1 MVPHVNRRPAGRV
14 SSAAKALF
22 ANALLLPPATLG
34 VAVLAG
40 RKWRARRAGGAAAA
54 SRIRTVPLAA
64 FDPVF
69 APHPEFGPSLACEVR
84 FVGRGA
90 TRVLGGASDAESWVL
105 AVLAKGARRLF
116 EFGTCTGKT
125 AYLWAVNAPPDAR
138 VTTLTLPPDG
148 AAAIALGREDE
159 AYAAYA
165 AVRESVCTEFL
176 YTGTEAE
183 AKITQLFGDSKAFD
197 EAPYADAC
205 DLVFVDGSHAYSFVV
220 SDTEKALR
228 MVRPGG
234 VVLWH
239 DYHADPALVPDV
251 HRGLGELAERLPL
264 VHLEGT
270 TLVAYRRPVA

>member
-1 MVPHVNRRPAGRV
+1 M
-14 SSAAKALF
+14 SAAAKSLF

-40 RKWRARRAGGAAAA
+40 RKWRARRANGPAGAPP
-54 SRIRTVPLAA
+54 SPIRTVPLAE

-69 APHPEFGPSLACEVR
+69 APHPNFGPSLACEVR
-84 FVGRGA
+84 FVGRGTA
-90 TRVLGGASDAESWVL
+90 RVLGGASDAESWVL
-105 AVLAKGARRLF
+105 AVLAKRARRLF

-125 AYLWAVNAPPDAR
+125 SYLWAVNAPPDAR
-138 VTTLTLPPDG
+138 VTTLTLPPAG
-148 AAAIALGREDE
+148 AVGLALGDEDE
-159 AYAAYA
+159 VYAGYA

-176 YTGTEAE
+176 YSGTEAE

-220 SDTEKALR
+220 SDSEKALR

-239 DYHADPALVPDV
+239 DYHARPDVVPDV
-251 HRGLGELAERLPL
+251 HRRLAELADRLPL

-270 TLVAYRRPVA
+270 TLVAYRRPAA